1 MKRAGVKLDLEN
13 DSAKIF
19 GKEVALNLTLS
30 GHYCIPIDR
39 AEQIPVEEVF
49 SINFEGMG
57 REDRYKILIKLHRHF
72 AHPPLKKLKSLPQD
86 ADLWKDDYT
95 DMLED
100 IVRK

>member
-1 MKRAGVKLDLEN
+1 MKRAGVKLDLEI

-30 GHYCIPIDR
+30 GHFCIPIDR

-57 REDRYKILIKLHRHF
+57 REDMYKILIKRIGSLHILHS
-72 AHPPLKKLKSLPQD
+72 KS
-86 ADLWKDDYT
+86 
-95 DMLED
+95 
-100 IVRK
+100 